1 MIILKALLTIMMIIP
16 FTVLSSVLY
25 GLFQAWLIEMIEKEM
40 ESSGEER
47 RQKGKELIEKLKNEP
62 GNVTVLIVI
71 SLAITLDF
79 ILFIILF

>member
-16 FTVLSSVLY
+16 FTVFGAVLY